1 MSATKQ
7 YELVYILAP
16 EATEEQVQEIHQL
29 VEGIVTR
36 FEGAI
41 DRTDAWG
48 RRKLAYP
55 IAGHKEGLY
64 VVQVLNGGGEM
75 VKEVDR
81 RLKVNDLVIRHLIV
95 RVDEDLRKADRA
107 KSRRDAETARRR
119 EARGLSPE
127 PPPIEAAFGGAIE
140 GDDVADASDRVEG

>member
-29 VEGIVTR
+29 VEGIATR
-36 FEGAI
+36 LEGAI
-41 DRTDAWG
+41 ERTDAWG

-127 PPPIEAAFGGAIE
+127 PAPIEAAFGGEIE
-140 GDDVADASDRVEG
+140 VDDVPGASDRMEG